1 MRISDWSS
9 DVCSSDLLAH
19 NDRGP
24 PRIAIDGDVARIGHV
39 EGPRCILPHPAP
51 HPRSLEVMI
60 FARDVSRQGDRLVL
74 WYVIRPLPQCLSRRY
89 LVALENSLDVDGG
102 TLEIMLRDGGLKNMD
117 IAAMLDAFHFTTHIL
132 LEKI

>member
-39 EGPRCILPHPAP
+39 EGPRGILPHPAP

-74 WYVIRPLPQCLSRRY
+74 WYVIRPLPQCLRRRSEGRRVGKGCVRTVESRWSAY
-89 LVALENSLDVDGG
+89 N
-102 TLEIMLRDGGLKNMD
+102 K
-117 IAAMLDAFHFTTHIL
+117 
-132 LEKI
+132 KKKK